1 MIDTALASWRQ
12 AVAQANETLNT
23 LTDDQFRREVAPG
36 KNRVQY
42 PLGHLTA
49 VNDATLTILGL
60 GDRLHPELDVMF
72 IKNSDKVIKELP
84 TAANLKKYWAEVKQ
98 NVLYKMEALS
108 SREWLQRRC
117 TMTDEDLTKSATRN
131 RLNILLSRARHVS
144 YHMGQVALAR
154 SQQRGQTSRSE
165 TKNYA

>member
-1 MIDTALASWRQ
+1 
-12 AVAQANETLNT
+12 
-23 LTDDQFRREVAPG
+23 
-36 KNRVQY
+36 
-42 PLGHLTA
+42 
-49 VNDATLTILGL
+49 
-60 GDRLHPELDVMF
+60 
-72 IKNSDKVIKELP
+72 
-84 TAANLKKYWAEVKQ
+84 
-98 NVLYKMEALS
+98 MEALS
-108 SREWLQRRC
+108 SREWLQRHC